1 MFTVF
6 YKGYYI
12 NGYIL
17 KNECSIISDKMQ
29 SPVKVKSIHAAKC
42 IISRWVKLKVLHL

>member
-1 MFTVF
+1 MVTIF

-17 KNECSIISDKMQ
+17 KDECSIISDKMQ
-29 SPVKVKSIHAAKC
+29 CPVKVKSLHSAKC
-42 IISRWVKLKVLHL
+42 IISRWIKLNTLHL